1 MRPRVVMK
9 YRAYE
14 LIHHRKYDIT
24 KPHKCPVCGQ
34 HKFPYANSFLVCPV
48 CDWMDDGVQEDR
60 PDMGGCA
67 NRHSLNWNRKRW
79 AEKTKQNEHTTIRKM
94 E

>member
-1 MRPRVVMK
+1 MKKRFVMK

-14 LIHHRKYDIT
+14 LIHHQKFDVS

-34 HKFPYANSFLVCPV
+34 YEFPQGAIYLVCPI
-48 CDWMDDGVQEDR
+48 CDWMDDWYQEEF
-60 PDMGGCA
+60 PDQGGCA
-67 NRHSLNWNRKRW
+67 NNISLNEYKKRW
-79 AEKTKQNEHTTIRKM
+79 AEKVRQNEHTAIRKM